1 MSSCALSKRRSG
13 GPHES
18 TKEKASVP
26 AAAELEV
33 RVDVKFL
40 LDRIALLGEVR
51 VFPCEVI
58 HRVERERLEPG
69 VARAEQ
75 REAMVHRRIDDASAA
90 NESARG
96 EEILIYAD
104 DVVQK
109 AEPLAIAIERRLPE
123 RRLRCPVLEEIVRRT
138 ASRRLK
144 VERVEFTKHERS
156 IDIGD
161 AIGPSAVGAIGV
173 RGADV

>member
-1 MSSCALSKRRSG
+1 IAVRQTGRTGERQRVDDRAAYTLDVGARE
-13 GPHES
+13 ES
-18 TKEKASVP
+18 RIVAERLEEERKASVP

-96 EEILIYAD
+96 EEILVYAD

-123 RRLRCPVLEEIVRRT
+123 RRLRCPVLE
-138 ASRRLK
+138 
-144 VERVEFTKHERS
+144 
-156 IDIGD
+156 
-161 AIGPSAVGAIGV
+161 
-173 RGADV
+173 